1 MRILSWKLFEFS
13 VCCCQV
19 GDYRVQF
26 SYAGRHGEE
35 FTVVGRQSGR
45 EIRAYQTQVKIFLSF
60 TNIFTTTPRSGGGG
74 AAAAA
79 VGAARGGGGVQQRA

>member
-1 MRILSWKLFEFS
+1 M
-13 VCCCQV
+13 
-19 GDYRVQF
+19 
-26 SYAGRHGEE
+26 
-35 FTVVGRQSGR
+35 VGRQSGR

-79 VGAARGGGGVQQRA
+79 GGAARGGGGVQQRAGHQQDRHLDIQTGRLAG